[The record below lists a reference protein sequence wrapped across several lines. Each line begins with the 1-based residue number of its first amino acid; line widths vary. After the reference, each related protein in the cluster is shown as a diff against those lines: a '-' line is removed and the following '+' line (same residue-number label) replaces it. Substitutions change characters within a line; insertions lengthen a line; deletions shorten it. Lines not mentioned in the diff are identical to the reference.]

1 MYERKIAY
9 YFGNGVR
16 MYVLFLF
23 YFLKKGLR
31 ILFRYKLDCVIDVC
45 YLLVAFTGLRIQA

>member
-23 YFLKKGLR
+23 YFLQKGLR
-31 ILFRYKLDCVIDVC
+31 ILFSYKLDCVIVVC